1 MPRKPFTVSLLACL
15 ALSLNGCLSLPGA
28 GLAPSSPGAASLDGG
43 IIGRSAY
50 AQRLPSGAR
59 ARAVE
64 AEYQALQFGS
74 TGEPVAWSAEGVSGR
89 VVPTQVYRVGSQDCR
104 SFTQYVDGAGANG
117 MIGTACKSPEGT
129 WVLV

>member
-1 MPRKPFTVSLLACL
+1 MIACIFL
-15 ALSLNGCLSLPGA
+15 TLGGCLSAGS

-43 IIGRSAY
+43 IIGRSSY
-50 AQRLPSGAR
+50 AAQLSSGAK

-64 AEYQALQFGS
+64 AEYQALQF
-74 TGEPVAWSAEGVSGR
+74 TPAGEAISWSAGGASGR

-104 SFTQYVDGAGANG
+104 GYTQFLDGGGPDGLTA
-117 MIGTACKSPEGT
+117 TACKAGDGK